1 MEETGAVQ
9 QINQQAQE
17 QDDYPHQCH
26 HHQVCNQKEESE
38 ESALVQLQ
46 SRKPNLSSLQIP
58 ERSMESTLSSF
69 MRIDTP
75 SHGPSPS
82 STRARLPPKPNSAKL
97 KPSVRNLLPKGS
109 FRAKY
114 LSQCGEETVLDTP
127 DAPMSNKPSTS
138 MSFPLKA
145 QKSAHSLPVSPVA
158 NLGLQSA
165 EERDLEGHFEIS
177 KLEIQHHMMR
187 SSSVPVIVKTRSL
200 RRMNSDGGLIRVIP
214 ATPHPATV
222 DGASPK
228 NASDTEIASEDAGE
242 DIPEEEAVCRICLV
256 ELREGGETLKMQCS
270 CRGELAL
277 AHQECAVKWFTIK
290 GNKTCDVCKQ
300 DVKNLPVI
308 LLKTQYPQTLR
319 RRPPAAPQQREV
331 THCRPQDVPIL
342 VMVSMLAY
350 FCFMEQLLVSDVGPR
365 ALAICLVFSCVL
377 GLLSSMITSI
387 MVSKS
392 YIWAYASFQFVIVI
406 LFAHVFYNLLNV
418 NSILTVLLSSFT
430 GFGIAITTNALI
442 VEFLRWRVRQNPLQH
457 ISGVTQ
463 QHHHRSLHQ
472 YRQRHQPQQ
481 QQQSVENLPVEPTDG
496 AELLE
501 VRIQTT

>member
-26 HHQVCNQKEESE
+26 HHQVCNQIEESE
-38 ESALVQLQ
+38 DAALVQLQ

-82 STRARLPPKPNSAKL
+82 STRAGLPPRPNSAKL
-97 KPSVRNLLPKGS
+97 KLSVRNLLLKGS

-127 DAPMSNKPSTS
+127 DTPMSDKPSTS

-158 NLGLQSA
+158 NLGLQST
-165 EERDLEGHFEIS
+165 EERDLEGHSEIS

-200 RRMNSDGGLIRVIP
+200 RRMHSNGGLIRVVP
-214 ATPHPATV
+214 ATPHPATI

-228 NASDTEIASEDAGE
+228 NAPDTEIASEDAGE

-319 RRPPAAPQQREV
+319 RSPPAAPQQREV

-342 VMVSMLAY
+342 AMVSMLVY
-350 FCFMEQLLVSDVGPR
+350 FCFMGQLLV
-365 ALAICLVFSCVL
+365 IF
-377 GLLSSMITSI
+377 
-387 MVSKS
+387 
-392 YIWAYASFQFVIVI
+392 
-406 LFAHVFYNLLNV
+406 
-418 NSILTVLLSSFT
+418 
-430 GFGIAITTNALI
+430 
-442 VEFLRWRVRQNPLQH
+442 
-457 ISGVTQ
+457 
-463 QHHHRSLHQ
+463 
-472 YRQRHQPQQ
+472 
-481 QQQSVENLPVEPTDG
+481 
-496 AELLE
+496 
-501 VRIQTT
+501 